1 MISFR
6 NVTKVYSN
14 KAREKAIVAL
24 NNVSFEVRP
33 GELVSII
40 GRSGA
45 GKTTVLKLILSQEK
59 PTYGEIFFDGEKLS
73 RLKESKIP
81 LIRRKIGTV
90 FQDYKLLPSKTTYE
104 NVAYALEVTGADEA
118 QIARD
123 VPQLLDI
130 VGLASRAEN
139 FPEELSAG
147 ERQRVAIARA
157 LVHRPKVILADEPT
171 GNLDPYNTLD
181 ILRLF
186 VKIHELGT
194 TVILATHDKE
204 VVKYLGRRVI
214 VLEEGRLI
222 RDEKKGKFIL

>member
-1 MISFR
+1 M
-6 NVTKVYSN
+6 
-14 KAREKAIVAL
+14 
-24 NNVSFEVRP
+24 
-33 GELVSII
+33 
-40 GRSGA
+40 
-45 GKTTVLKLILSQEK
+45 
-59 PTYGEIFFDGEKLS
+59 
-73 RLKESKIP
+73 
-81 LIRRKIGTV
+81 
-90 FQDYKLLPSKTTYE
+90 
-104 NVAYALEVTGADEA
+104 AYALEVTGADEA

-181 ILRLF
+181 ILKLF

>member
-14 KAREKAIVAL
+14 KTREKAIVAL

-33 GELVSII
+33 AEFVSII

-45 GKTTVLKLILSQEK
+45 GKTTVLKLILTQEK
-59 PTYGEIFFDGEKLS
+59 PTYGKIFFDGEELS
-73 RLKESKIP
+73 RLKESRIP

-181 ILRLF
+181 ILKLF

-222 RDEKKGKFIL
+222 RDEERGKFIL